1 MKEAAFSW
9 KKFTEVPVIGIIRN
23 VSFEDLKQVLP
34 LYCEAGFTTVEVTM
48 NTPDAV
54 DMIRYAL
61 EEYADRLNVGAGT
74 VCSKDEL
81 KTALAAGAQFIVTP
95 IVHKKIIRGCV
106 KQGVPVF
113 PGAYSPTEIYNAW
126 RWGAAMVK
134 VYPASVVGPAYIKDV
149 KAPLNQ
155 LKLVPTGGITRE
167 NLTSFL
173 EAGADGLGVGSEIFN
188 KGYIKEKDWA
198 ALKTNFEEFI
208 RVVKNGLLST

>member
-1 MKEAAFSW
+1 
-9 KKFTEVPVIGIIRN
+9 
-23 VSFEDLKQVLP
+23 
-34 LYCEAGFTTVEVTM
+34 
-48 NTPDAV
+48 
-54 DMIRYAL
+54 
-61 EEYADRLNVGAGT
+61 
-74 VCSKDEL
+74 
-81 KTALAAGAQFIVTP
+81 
-95 IVHKKIIRGCV
+95 
-106 KQGVPVF
+106 
-113 PGAYSPTEIYNAW
+113 
-126 RWGAAMVK
+126 MVK
-134 VYPASVVGPAYIKDV
+134 VYPASVVGSAYIKDV